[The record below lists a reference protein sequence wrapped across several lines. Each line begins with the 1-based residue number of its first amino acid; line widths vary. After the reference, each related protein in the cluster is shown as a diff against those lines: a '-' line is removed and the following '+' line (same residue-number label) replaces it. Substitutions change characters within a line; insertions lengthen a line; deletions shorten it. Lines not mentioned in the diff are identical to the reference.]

1 MGRDE
6 KKQQGESP
14 AKRRLETIAASIG
27 AILALSTI
35 GVIVWDGV
43 ADEGG
48 PALITLRAGAVHP
61 HEAGF
66 VVEIVAENS
75 GDETAAE
82 LLVEGALRR
91 GAEEIETSEASF
103 DYVPSRSIRRG
114 ALHFSE
120 DPREYELELRP
131 KGYREP

>member
-6 KKQQGESP
+6 KKQERESP

-35 GVIVWDGV
+35 GIIVWDGI
-43 ADEGG
+43 ADEGR
-48 PALITLRAGAVHP
+48 PALITLRAAAVHA
-61 HEAGF
+61 HDGGF
-66 VVEIVAENS
+66 VVEIVASNA

-103 DYVPSRSIRRG
+103 DYVPSRSSRRG
-114 ALHFSE
+114 ALYFTE
-120 DPREYELELRP
+120 DPGEYELELRP